1 MSDRS
6 EDLREKENNSVIDSQ
21 RSILSNIIRPVFSGS
36 NSHIAVPSSSFLT
49 PAFIFRRKS
58 ISIIN
63 ESLKGNIQL
72 SMSWKNNNEQP
83 LDFIP
88 LEKVDESYYPEEIEE
103 EVIIPYTSSNNPPAI
118 QRNVISYSSNLA
130 QGTEELHAM
139 DNNVNDYKSTVDDER
154 TRYESTTQKK
164 SLRENTTFK
173 EDDNQSSKREAK
185 INKLLSN
192 DKNSGSSSFTT
203 TNRQSRMENYK
214 VDIIPGD
221 TRYTSQNRPSYEDD
235 KSKKITPKTI
245 IESIKHDFAL
255 LGQGTSNYRDGV
267 LVPNMQN
274 KSTTTDEGNKSQ
286 IHTPTSAIDRQE
298 SKDIAH
304 NYRSHDNRYSKLPPR
319 PPAAVNHREQ
329 KISSNI
335 DPRKFHYVHDFL
347 PLEDSVLSSINFK
360 NISKPRALKKTR
372 TKAIFDAESTP
383 DRTDIKDEADKVVAG
398 PTISINKL
406 DVTVVGN
413 SSSRS
418 STNTLN
424 PLMEIAESSDEASR
438 YSSEYELESL
448 NKSYLWKYKVKF

>member
-1 MSDRS
+1 
-6 EDLREKENNSVIDSQ
+6 
-21 RSILSNIIRPVFSGS
+21 
-36 NSHIAVPSSSFLT
+36 
-49 PAFIFRRKS
+49 
-58 ISIIN
+58 
-63 ESLKGNIQL
+63 
-72 SMSWKNNNEQP
+72 MSWKDNNEQP

-88 LEKVDESYYPEEIEE
+88 LEKNDESYYPEEIEE
-103 EVIIPYTSSNNPPAI
+103 EVIIPYSASNIPAAI
-118 QRNVISYSSNLA
+118 QRNVITYSSNLA
-130 QGTEELHAM
+130 QGTDEVHPM
-139 DNNVNDYKSTVDDER
+139 DNNVDDDYYSSGKDLPKATLRKSTVDDER
-154 TRYESTTQKK
+154 TRYERTTREK
-164 SLRENTTFK
+164 SLKEDTTFK
-173 EDDNQSSKREAK
+173 EDDSQSSKREAK

-221 TRYTSQNRPSYEDD
+221 TKYASQNRPSHEDD

-245 IESIKHDFAL
+245 IESIKYDFAS
-255 LGQGTSNYRDGV
+255 LGKGTSNHRDGV
-267 LVPNMQN
+267 IVTNIQN

-286 IHTPTSAIDRQE
+286 THTPTIAIDRQE

-319 PPAAVNHREQ
+319 PPAAAVNHREQ

-335 DPRKFHYVHDFL
+335 DPRKIHYIHDLL
-347 PLEDSVLSSINFK
+347 PLEDSVMSSINFK
-360 NISKPRALKKTR
+360 NISKPRALKKTT
-372 TKAIFDAESTP
+372 TKAIFDAASTS
-383 DRTDIKDEADKVVAG
+383 DRSDIKAEADKVVAG

-406 DVTVVGN
+406 DVTVVGD

-424 PLMEIAESSDEASR
+424 PSMEIAESSDEASR